1 MQKGAPELNGR
12 AAGASAGR
20 NAGDVTR
27 DLDLNAIRRAAERH
41 GVAKLA
47 LFGSVVTGGFTIDS
61 DVDFLV
67 DFLPGRTD
75 PFEDYSALR
84 EELVRIVGRGVDLV
98 VNHAIRNPYFRDSAL
113 VQAETVYAANV

>member
-1 MQKGAPELNGR
+1 MQKDAPELNGR
-12 AAGASAGR
+12 AAGVTLGR
-20 NAGDVTR
+20 NADDVTR

-47 LFGSVVTGGFTIDS
+47 LFGSVVTAGFTIDS
-61 DVDFLV
+61 DVEFLV

-84 EELVRIVGRGVDLV
+84 EELVRIVGRSVDLV
-98 VNHAIRNPYFRDSAL
+98 VNRAIRNPYFRDAAL
-113 VQAETVYAANV
+113 AQAETVYTVNV